1 MNKKSYLSLW
11 QAIKLARYYQK
22 YQTEWKKSIPQLSDP
37 FPRPHPN
44 RIEGGCRNLDE
55 FCKTSRPNQPS
66 VSIVTI
72 VYNGVRSLEQTIQ
85 SVLGQTYDNIEYIVI
100 DGGSADGTLDIIRKY
115 DGKIAYWLSE
125 PDKGI
130 SDAFNKG
137 IRCSTGE
144 IIGIINAD
152 DWYEPNAVELSVKA
166 LIENP
171 EHGFSF
177 GGLALY
183 YGEKY
188 SHSMHC
194 DAKYEKVINYNIPAI
209 NHPTFFV
216 RKSVYQIYG
225 LFSTQLNLSMDYEL
239 FLRMHM
245 NKVKGI
251 CLKENVTCMRLEGA
265 SYKGFIISLREVLL
279 CSVIYGQ
286 ALSVATALYIIRVFK
301 GHIRRMMENLGLG
314 HIAHILRKILERNYH
329 V

>member
-1 MNKKSYLSLW
+1 MELKKSLSLW
-11 QAIKLARYYQK
+11 QTLKLARHYQK
-22 YQTEWKKSIPQLSDP
+22 HPAEWKKTIPQLSDP
-37 FPRPHPN
+37 FPNPHPN
-44 RIEGGCRNLDE
+44 RIEGGMRTRDE
-55 FCKTSRPNQPS
+55 FFKSTKTNQPL
-66 VSIVTI
+66 VSIITI
-72 VYNGVRSLEQTIQ
+72 VYNGARSFEQTIQ

-100 DGGSADGTLDIIRKY
+100 DGGSTDGTLDIIHRY
-115 DGKIAYWLSE
+115 DGEITYWLSE
-125 PDKGI
+125 TDKGI

-137 IRCSTGE
+137 IRSSTGE

-152 DWYEPNAVELSVKA
+152 DWYEPKAVELSVKS

-183 YGEKY
+183 HGDRY

-194 DAKYEKVINYNIPAI
+194 DAKYETVIKYNIPAI

-216 RKSVYQIYG
+216 RRNAYQTCG
-225 LFSTQLNLSMDYEL
+225 LFSTKLNLSMDYEL

-251 CLKENVTCMRLEGA
+251 GLKETITCMRLEGV
-265 SYKGFIISLREVLL
+265 SYNGFIFSLREVLL

-286 ALSVATALYIIRVFK
+286 ALSVATALYIIRVSK
-301 GHIRRMMENLGLG
+301 GHARRIMENVGLG
-314 HIAHILRKILERNYH
+314 YVIHVLRKVLERNYR